1 MTHNPARVSASR
13 LGLWVASATA
23 VVGVASLVLS
33 MTTPPRSGAFCSDG
47 CVAYPYTD
55 AAALVPR
62 DYLWIGYAV
71 LGVAFVFLGGALA
84 GGSSRLEQ
92 RSPLGVHRGRRADS
106 GRVGAVR
113 GDLPGR
119 AGLPVRA
126 DVAEHH
132 LAGAHRL
139 GHDADRRLRACRQG
153 CDPGATPSR
162 WLPCSAKLPAAMRG
176 RQQAVPQSANDLHP
190 AGLQRVELGIRIDD
204 GFG

>member
-1 MTHNPARVSASR
+1 MTHNPARVSAGR
-13 LGLWVASATA
+13 LGSWVAPATA
-23 VVGVASLVLS
+23 AVSVVSLAVGVS
-33 MTTPPRSGAFCSDG
+33 TPVRSGPWCNDG

-55 AAALVPR
+55 AAGLVPR

-92 RSPLGVHRGRRADS
+92 GSPLGVHRGRRADS

-153 CDPGATPSR
+153 CDPVSMAPVLCKIASSDART
-162 WLPCSAKLPAAMRG
+162 SAG
-176 RQQAVPQSANDLHP
+176 RSAVSQ
-190 AGLQRVELGIRIDD
+190 
-204 GFG
+204 

>member
-1 MTHNPARVSASR
+1 MTDTAARVSASR
-13 LGLWVASATA
+13 LGVWVAPATA
-23 VVGVASLVLS
+23 AVSVVSLAVGVS
-33 MTTPPRSGAFCSDG
+33 TPVRSGPWCNDG

-153 CDPGATPSR
+153 CDPVFDGSHALQNCQQRCEDVSR
-162 WLPCSAKLPAAMRG
+162 PFRSQPMTSIRLACSG
-176 RQQAVPQSANDLHP
+176 SN
-190 AGLQRVELGIRIDD
+190 
-204 GFG
+204 